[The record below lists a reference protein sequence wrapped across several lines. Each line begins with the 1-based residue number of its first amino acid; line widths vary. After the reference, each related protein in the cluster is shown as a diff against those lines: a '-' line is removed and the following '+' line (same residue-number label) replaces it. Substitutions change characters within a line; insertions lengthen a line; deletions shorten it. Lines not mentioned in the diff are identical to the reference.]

1 MFSNRFLSQ
10 LYACLEKFV
19 HDHIVVHAVWEMTN
33 KAKQEEKQM
42 AEKVIRSIS
51 MAIVEAVSPA
61 VVEQEDSYNKL
72 GTMVSCCDLKF

>member
-1 MFSNRFLSQ
+1 MFSNCFLSQ

-19 HDHIVVHAVWEMTN
+19 HVVVHAVWEMAK

-42 AEKVIRSIS
+42 AEKVIKSIS

-61 VVEQEDSYNKL
+61 VVEQEDSYNKF
-72 GTMVSCCDLKF
+72 GTMVSCCD